1 MNKLKEAGYAQVI
14 PPDQVDQAEESWY
27 IPHHMTQHN
36 GKNRVVFNCSF
47 QHGGKNLNQLL
58 LPGPTLGPSLMSVFL
73 RDLNRGFDVRQWA
86 SNLPQVLDNIPTE
99 AKSSSL
105 VMWLTQEQPDAQES
119 ALGLLWHC
127 TSNTLSYKYHP
138 IESSA
143 PTMRHIYRVLASQYD
158 PLGYI
163 VPYTTKAKVLV
174 QHLWDKKREWDDPQ
188 LPDELLHAWRTWEQ
202 ELPDIQR
209 ISIPRVSPKKQQSI
223 PCLELCAALTGAQLA
238 KFMKSELSVPI
249 RQVTLWS
256 DSTIVLAWIQAD
268 SCRFK
273 VFDRMRVAEIQEL
286 IDPKDWCYV
295 DSKSN
300 PADDIM
306 RGKTLAELAKP
317 SRWSQGPSFLL
328 LPPDQWPQSPFLSL
342 PTEDAELKQ
351 ATFCGLTVPVTNL
364 ALSDCNP
371 FGSYKELLAAT
382 ARILHGA
389 ATPMEVLTAE
399 DYREAELSLLHQAQ
413 SQSFP
418 VEMAHFKSSKSLP
431 MSSCLLCLAPEY
443 DSTTHLIRVG
453 GCLRRTEQLDEST
466 IHPIVLDP
474 KHPLSRFIIQ
484 DFDESLHH
492 PGAERVFAEVRHKY
506 WILRGR
512 EAIRQHQRTCLG
524 CKQWRGQPSIP
535 RMADLPPSRL
545 RLLQPAF
552 YSTGV
557 DCFGP
562 YLIKIGRR
570 HEKRWGII
578 FKCLTTRAVYLDLL
592 HQMDTDSFLMALRRF
607 ISRRG
612 KPFEIISDQGTNF
625 RGGERALQKD
635 FAVLHPSLQEQLA
648 SHQISFKFNP
658 PGASH
663 FGSCWEREI
672 RSLKSAL
679 CSILGDQIVT
689 EEVLCTVLVEMEGIL
704 NSKPLRYTSSDV
716 AGPDSVTPNMLL
728 MGRPDS
734 SLPQVIYPESEML
747 SKRRWRHSQLLA
759 DQFWRRFLRNYLPEL
774 QVRQKWH
781 KEAACQTGT
790 VVMIVDHQLPRALWP
805 VGRVTK
811 VFPGE
816 DGRA

>member
-1 MNKLKEAGYAQVI
+1 MTFNFPTSCSKPGEHGSKSYQTFSASPSPERAYGSVAYIQTI
-14 PPDQVDQAEESWY
+14 SPQGDQEIA
-27 IPHHMTQHN
+27 
-36 GKNRVVFNCSF
+36 
-47 QHGGKNLNQLL
+47 
-58 LPGPTLGPSLMSVFL
+58 FL
-73 RDLNRGFDVRQWA
+73 TAR
-86 SNLPQVLDNIPTE
+86 S
-99 AKSSSL
+99 
-105 VMWLTQEQPDAQES
+105 
-119 ALGLLWHC
+119 
-127 TSNTLSYKYHP
+127 
-138 IESSA
+138 
-143 PTMRHIYRVLASQYD
+143 
-158 PLGYI
+158 
-163 VPYTTKAKVLV
+163 
-174 QHLWDKKREWDDPQ
+174 
-188 LPDELLHAWRTWEQ
+188 
-202 ELPDIQR
+202 
-209 ISIPRVSPKKQQSI
+209 RVSPKKQQSI
-223 PCLELCAALTGAQLA
+223 PRLELCVTLTGAQLA
-238 KFMKSELSVPI
+238 KLLKSELSVPI

-256 DSTIVLAWIQAD
+256 DSTTVLAWIQAD

-273 VFDRMRVAEIQEL
+273 VFVGTRVAEIWEL
-286 IDPKDWCYV
+286 TDPKDWRYV

-300 PADDIM
+300 PADDTT
-306 RGKTLAELAKP
+306 RGKTLAKLAKP

-342 PTEDAELKQ
+342 PTEDAELKHV
-351 ATFCGLTVPVTNL
+351 TFCGLTVPVTNRTL
-364 ALSDCNP
+364 PDWNQ

-389 ATPMEVLTAE
+389 ATPTEVLTTE
-399 DYREAELSLLHQAQ
+399 DYREAELALLLIHKA
-413 SQSFP
+413 
-418 VEMAHFKSSKSLP
+418 K
-431 MSSCLLCLAPEY
+431 Y

-453 GCLRRTEQLDEST
+453 GRLRQTEQLDEST

-474 KHPLSRFIIQ
+474 KHPISRLIIQ

-492 PGAERVFAEVRHKY
+492 PGAERVFAEVRRKY
-506 WILRGR
+506 WRGR

-545 RLLQPAF
+545 CLLQPAF
-552 YSTGV
+552 YSTGL

-607 ISRRG
+607 ITRKG

-625 RGGERALQKD
+625 RGGERALQED
-635 FAVLHPSLQEQLA
+635 FAALHPSLQEQSA

-663 FGSCWEREI
+663 FGGCWEREI

-689 EEVLCTVLVEMEGIL
+689 EEVLRTVLVEIEGIL
-704 NSKPLRYTSSDV
+704 NSKPLGYTFSDI
-716 AGPDSVTPNMLL
+716 ADPDSVTPNMLL

-734 SLPQVIYPESEML
+734 SLLQVIYTESEML

-759 DQFWRRFLRNYLPEL
+759 DQFWRRFLPKLKDCKTSTSFKPLNFTSSL
-774 QVRQKWH
+774 
-781 KEAACQTGT
+781 TGRL
-790 VVMIVDHQLPRALWP
+790 MSAQ
-805 VGRVTK
+805 
-811 VFPGE
+811 FPPASTLVYRTGP
-816 DGRA
+816 DIQ